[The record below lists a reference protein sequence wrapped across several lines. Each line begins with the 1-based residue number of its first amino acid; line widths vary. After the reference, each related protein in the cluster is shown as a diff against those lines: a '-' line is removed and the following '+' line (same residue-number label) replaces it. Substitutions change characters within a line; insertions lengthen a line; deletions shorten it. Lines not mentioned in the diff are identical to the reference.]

1 MELNKINVTSK
12 YAKITDF
19 TKALEYLTLL
29 KEIPDISIDDVRYEI
44 YNYDSKKN

>member
-1 MELNKINVTSK
+1 M
-12 YAKITDF
+12 DF

-44 YNYDSKKN
+44 YNDDSK